1 MRAFA
6 WSTCIFFHWDCLLS
20 LGDLFFIEE
29 KWRGVMYLGSGELG
43 GVLAEVEGEEIVA
56 RTYHIREES
65 ILN

>member
-1 MRAFA
+1 
-6 WSTCIFFHWDCLLS
+6 LS